1 MKNLHGYRTFLKAMK
16 LVLRR
21 TAPQAAPPY
30 LAEKTMRRILAR
42 PLLLQPAWVPQA
54 ALALAGL
61 AVVVFAWQWTA
72 KDRPS
77 GSPAPVI
84 LHFTADR
91 TTVPAGEAII
101 LKWEVANAKKIL
113 IKDDKGL
120 TADPG
125 QEKSITILPP
135 EPGQYSYTLIALGS
149 NSEPE

>member
-1 MKNLHGYRTFLKAMK
+1 MKNLHGYRAFMKAMR

-21 TAPQAAPPY
+21 TAPHAAPPF
-30 LAEKTMRRILAR
+30 LAEKTMRRILSR
-42 PLLLQPAWVPQA
+42 PLALQPSWAPQA

-72 KDRPS
+72 KNPTS
-77 GSPAPVI
+77 GPPAPVI
-84 LHFTADR
+84 LHFSTDR
-91 TTVPAGEAII
+91 TTVPAGEAIT
-101 LKWEVANAKKIL
+101 LKWEVANAKKVL

-125 QEKSITILPP
+125 EEKSITILPP

-149 NSEPE
+149 NSDPD